1 MAITLKPGHT
11 LETGQTHGHID
22 NPTTNGKTWFA
33 AIVDSVTGRPVVKS
47 ALATTE
53 AAAIADAER
62 KYTRR

>member
-22 NPTTNGKTWFA
+22 NPTTGKTWFA

-47 ALATTE
+47 ALAATE

-62 KYTRR
+62 QYTRR